1 VAKLNKRNLIKKL
14 VIEPSKQK
22 RVFWA
27 REMKLLNDL
36 IEIFPKQDFWEKVN
50 FEKVQSLAILR
61 SEYGL
66 AKLKKLY
73 TEFNYVIPEKIE
85 IPLGEKRG
93 KDKIISKKSKT
104 IRQFI
109 DEQN

>member
-1 VAKLNKRNLIKKL
+1 MAKLNKRNLIKKL
-14 VIEPSKQK
+14 VIEPNKQK
-22 RVFWA
+22 RMFWA

-36 IEIFPKQDFWEKVN
+36 IEIFPKQDFWEKVH
-50 FEKVQSLAILR
+50 FEKVPSLAILR

-73 TEFNYVIPEKIE
+73 IEFNYVIPKKIE

>member
-14 VIEPSKQK
+14 VIEPNKQK

-50 FEKVQSLAILR
+50 FEKVPSLAILR

-73 TEFNYVIPEKIE
+73 IEFNYVIPEKIE

>member
-1 VAKLNKRNLIKKL
+1 MAKLNKRNLIKKL
-14 VIEPSKQK
+14 VIEPNKQK
-22 RVFWA
+22 RTFWA

-36 IEIFPKQDFWEKVN
+36 MQIFPKQNFWEKMN
-50 FEKVQSLAILR
+50 FEKVSSLAILR

-66 AKLKKLY
+66 AKLNKLY
-73 TEFNYVIPEKIE
+73 MEFNYIIPKKIE
-85 IPLGEKRG
+85 IALGKKAGE
-93 KDKIISKKSKT
+93 DKIISKKTKT

>member
-1 VAKLNKRNLIKKL
+1 MAKLNKRNLIKKL
-14 VIEPSKQK
+14 VIEPNKQK

-50 FEKVQSLAILR
+50 FEKVPSLAILR

-73 TEFNYVIPEKIE
+73 IEFNYVIPEKIE

>member
-22 RVFWA
+22 RMFWA

-50 FEKVQSLAILR
+50 FEKVPSLAILR

-73 TEFNYVIPEKIE
+73 IEFNYVIPEKIE

>member
-1 VAKLNKRNLIKKL
+1 MAKLNKRNLIKKL
-14 VIEPSKQK
+14 VTEPNKQK
-22 RVFWA
+22 RMFWA

-36 IEIFPKQDFWEKVN
+36 MSIFPKQDFWEKMS
-50 FEKVQSLAILR
+50 FEKVSSLAILR

-66 AKLKKLY
+66 AKLKKMY
-73 TEFNYVIPEKIE
+73 MEFNYIIPKKVE
-85 IPLGEKRG
+85 IPLGEKKG
-93 KDKIISKKSKT
+93 EDKIISKKSKT

>member
-1 VAKLNKRNLIKKL
+1 M
-14 VIEPSKQK
+14 
-22 RVFWA
+22 FWA

-36 IEIFPKQDFWEKVN
+36 MSIFPKEDFWQKINLPKVS
-50 FEKVQSLAILR
+50 SLAMLR

-66 AKLKKLY
+66 NTLKKLY
-73 TEFNYVIPEKIE
+73 LEFNYEIPKKVE
-85 IPLGEKRG
+85 IPLGEKSG
-93 KDKIISKKSKT
+93 EDKLISKKPKT

>member
-1 VAKLNKRNLIKKL
+1 MPKLNKRNLIKKL

-22 RVFWA
+22 REFWA
-27 REMKLLNDL
+27 KEMKLLNDL
-36 IEIFPKQDFWEKVN
+36 IEIFPKQDFWERMNPKKVS
-50 FEKVQSLAILR
+50 SLAVLR

-66 AKLKKLY
+66 SKLKKLY
-73 TEFNYVIPEKIE
+73 AEFNYVIPKKTE
-85 IPLGEKRG
+85 IPLGEKKG

>member
-50 FEKVQSLAILR
+50 FEKVPSLAILR

-73 TEFNYVIPEKIE
+73 IEFNYVIPEKIE

>member
-1 VAKLNKRNLIKKL
+1 MAKLNKRNLIKKL

-73 TEFNYVIPEKIE
+73 IEFNYVIPEKIE

>member
-1 VAKLNKRNLIKKL
+1 M
-14 VIEPSKQK
+14 
-22 RVFWA
+22 FWA

-50 FEKVQSLAILR
+50 FEKVPSLAILR

-73 TEFNYVIPEKIE
+73 IEFNYVIPEKIE